1 MEALIRRLDNVSDSY
16 FAFVAGVV
24 AYAKETPAHLQKVTA
39 SLDDN
44 PDALSSDILHFVMT
58 QSDFVSTPIDA
69 GIA

>member
-1 MEALIRRLDNVSDSY
+1 METLIRRLDNVSDSY

-24 AYAKETPAHLQKVTA
+24 AYAKENPAHLQKVTA